1 LDVENF
7 IDEENKKI
15 DEYNKKVDK
24 YNEVL
29 ENEEDSDDEF

>member
-15 DEYNKKVDK
+15 DEYNKKVHK